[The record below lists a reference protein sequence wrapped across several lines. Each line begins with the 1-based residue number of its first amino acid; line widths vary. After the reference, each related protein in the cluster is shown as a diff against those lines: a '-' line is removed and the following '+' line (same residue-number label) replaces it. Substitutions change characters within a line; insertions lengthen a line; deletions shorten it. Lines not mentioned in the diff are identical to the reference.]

1 MMKNLFRKSL
11 GLILLVAVF
20 FTFSGCGILPVDM
33 DESGSPGV
41 EEPSGS
47 GGPNDEI
54 PDVEIPD
61 SEIPDSEIP
70 DIEIPDSEIPE
81 GSSIILE
88 DGHYTGKDEVAE
100 YIHIYGR
107 LPKNYITKNEAMDL
121 GWDASRGNLW
131 DVTDEMSIGGDR
143 FGNREGLLPDASGRK
158 WYEADID
165 YEGGRRNAK
174 RIVFSDDGLIYYTDD
189 HYESFEKL
197 Y

>member
-1 MMKNLFRKSL
+1 MMKKLLKKSTGLF
-11 GLILLVAVF
+11 LIFALF
-20 FTFSGCGILPVDM
+20 FTFTGCSILDIEF
-33 DESGSPGV
+33 DGSSIPEV
-41 EEPSGS
+41 EEPSEG
-47 GGPNDEI
+47 EI
-54 PDVEIPD
+54 PSEEIPGE
-61 SEIPDSEIP
+61 EIPETEIP
-70 DIEIPDSEIPE
+70 EVEIPE
-81 GSSIILE
+81 GQSVILE
-88 DGHYTGKDEVAE
+88 DGHYTAKDEVAE
-100 YIHIYGR
+100 YIHIYGK
-107 LPKNYITKNEAMDL
+107 LPENYITKNEAMDL